1 MRFIDITAEK
11 NRERRN
17 ISDEEIALLLLC
29 GTNRYLA
36 LEITIKR

>member
-17 ISDEEIALLLLC
+17 ISDEEIELLLLC